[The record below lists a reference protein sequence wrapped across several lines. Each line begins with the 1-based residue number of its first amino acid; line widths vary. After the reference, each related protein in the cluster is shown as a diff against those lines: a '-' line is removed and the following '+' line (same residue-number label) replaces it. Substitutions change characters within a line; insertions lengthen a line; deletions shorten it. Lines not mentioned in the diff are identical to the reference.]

1 MSNSPIHTYKKA
13 GVNIPKIRSIQR
25 MIGKM
30 ISESYSFQKIGKITG
45 GFGHYSGLI
54 TIGNNVLAL
63 HTDGVGTKVL
73 VAQQM
78 KCFDTI
84 GIDCIAMNVNDIIC
98 TGAQPF
104 AFVDYIGLKKV
115 NDELVKEVMKGLMT
129 GAKAARIAIVG
140 GETSIVPELLAG
152 ETNEIFDLSGTA
164 LGMTKNNNLVLGN
177 KIKIGDIIL
186 GVESSGLHS
195 NGYTLARKVL
205 SKYSLN
211 EIPEFITKTVGEEL
225 LTPTRIYVQPIM
237 KLLKERKITI
247 HGIAHITGGSFTKLK
262 RLNNR
267 IRYNLFN
274 LSPPQGIFK
283 QIQKDGR
290 IGLKEMYK
298 TFNMGIGL
306 CIILPKANVD
316 KTISIIEKYK
326 MKVSQIGEVDSKG
339 NGNVIG
345 KVENKKYN
353 FSQCY

>member
-1 MSNSPIHTYKKA
+1 MSNSHIYTYKKV
-13 GVNIPKIRSIQR
+13 GVNIPKIRSLQR
-25 MIGKM
+25 IIGKM

-63 HTDGVGTKVL
+63 HTDGVGTKVI

-115 NDELVKEVMKGLMT
+115 NDELVKKVMKGLIT

-140 GETSIVPELLAG
+140 GETSVVPELLAG
-152 ETNEIFDLSGTA
+152 ETDVMFDLSGTA
-164 LGMTKNNNLVLGN
+164 LGMAKNNKLILGK

-186 GVESSGLHS
+186 GVESTGLHS
-195 NGYTLARKVL
+195 NGYTLARKAL
-205 SKYSLN
+205 SKYSLD
-211 EIPEFITKTVGEEL
+211 EIPEFLTNPVGKEL
-225 LTPTRIYVQPIM
+225 LIPTRIYVQPIM
-237 KLLKERKITI
+237 ELIKDRKITI
-247 HGIAHITGGSFTKLK
+247 HGLAHITGGSFTKLK
-262 RLNNR
+262 RLNNKV
-267 IRYNLFN
+267 RYNLSD
-274 LSPPQGIFK
+274 LSPPHGIFK
-283 QIQKDGR
+283 QIQKDG
-290 IGLKEMYK
+290 IIDIKEMYR

-306 CIILPKANVD
+306 CIILPKAYVD
-316 KTISIIEKYK
+316 KTISIIEKYN
-326 MKVSQIGEVDSKG
+326 MKVHKIGQVDSNG

-345 KVENKKYN
+345 KVENKKYI
-353 FSQCY
+353 FS

>member
-1 MSNSPIHTYKKA
+1 
-13 GVNIPKIRSIQR
+13 VNIPKIQSMQR
-25 MIGKM
+25 IIGKM
-30 ISESYSFQKIGKITG
+30 ISESYSFQKIGKITA

-54 TIGNNVLAL
+54 TLGNNVLAL

-78 KCFDTI
+78 KCYDTI

-115 NDELVKEVMKGLMT
+115 NDELVKKVMKGLIT

-140 GETSIVPELLAG
+140 GETSVVPELLAG
-152 ETNEIFDLSGTA
+152 ETGEIFDLSGTA
-164 LGMTKNNNLVLGN
+164 LGMTKNNSIILGN

-186 GVESSGLHS
+186 GLESSGLHS

-205 SKYSLN
+205 SKYSLG

-225 LTPTRIYVQPIM
+225 LTPTRIYVRPIM
-237 KLLKERKITI
+237 ELLKDRKITI
-247 HGIAHITGGSFTKLK
+247 HALAHITGGSFTKLK

-267 IRYNLFN
+267 VRYNLFD

-290 IGLKEMYK
+290 IDLKEMYR

-316 KTISIIEKYK
+316 KTTSIIEKYNIK
-326 MKVSQIGEVDSKG
+326 IRQIGQVDSKG

-345 KVENKKYN
+345 KVENKKYK
-353 FSQCY
+353 FS

>member
-1 MSNSPIHTYKKA
+1 MSNSHIYTYKKV
-13 GVNIPKIRSIQR
+13 GVNIPKIRSLQR
-25 MIGKM
+25 IIGKM

-115 NDELVKEVMKGLMT
+115 NDELVKEVMKGLIA

-152 ETNEIFDLSGTA
+152 DAGETFDLSGTA
-164 LGMTKNNNLVLGN
+164 IGMTKNNNLILGN
-177 KIKIGDIIL
+177 KIKIGDTIL

-205 SKYSLN
+205 SKYSLS

-237 KLLKERKITI
+237 ELLKNRKIPI
-247 HGIAHITGGSFTKLK
+247 HGLAHITGGSFTKLK
-262 RLNNR
+262 RLNNKV
-267 IRYNLFN
+267 RYNLFD

-283 QIQKDGR
+283 QLQKDG
-290 IGLKEMYK
+290 IIDLKEMYK

-326 MKVSQIGEVDSKG
+326 MKVRQIGQVDSKG

-353 FSQCY
+353 FS

>member
-1 MSNSPIHTYKKA
+1 MSNSHIYTYEKA
-13 GVNIPKIRSIQR
+13 GVNIPKIQSMQR
-25 MIGKM
+25 IIGKM
-30 ISESYSFQKIGKITG
+30 ISESYSFQKIGKITA

-54 TIGNNVLAL
+54 TLGNNVLAL

-78 KCFDTI
+78 KCYDTI

-115 NDELVKEVMKGLMT
+115 NDELVKKVMKGLIT

-140 GETSIVPELLAG
+140 GETSVVPELLAG
-152 ETNEIFDLSGTA
+152 ETGEIFDLSGTA
-164 LGMTKNNNLVLGN
+164 LGMTKNNSIILGN

-186 GVESSGLHS
+186 GLESSGLHS

-205 SKYSLN
+205 SKYSLG

-225 LTPTRIYVQPIM
+225 LTPTRIYVRPIM
-237 KLLKERKITI
+237 ELLKDRKITI
-247 HGIAHITGGSFTKLK
+247 HALAHITGGSFTKLK

-267 IRYNLFN
+267 VRYNLFD

-290 IGLKEMYK
+290 IDLKEMYR

-316 KTISIIEKYK
+316 KTISIIEKYN
-326 MKVSQIGEVDSKG
+326 MKVRQIGQVDSKG

-345 KVENKKYN
+345 KVENKKYK
-353 FSQCY
+353 FS

>member
-1 MSNSPIHTYKKA
+1 MSNSHIYTYEKA
-13 GVNIPKIRSIQR
+13 GVNIPKIQSMQR
-25 MIGKM
+25 IIGKM
-30 ISESYSFQKIGKITG
+30 ISESYSFQKIGKITA

-54 TIGNNVLAL
+54 TLGNNVLAL

-78 KCFDTI
+78 KCYDTI

-115 NDELVKEVMKGLMT
+115 NDELVKKVMKGLIT

-140 GETSIVPELLAG
+140 GETSVVPELLAG
-152 ETNEIFDLSGTA
+152 ETGEIFDLSGTA
-164 LGMTKNNNLVLGN
+164 LGMTKNNSIILGN

-186 GVESSGLHS
+186 GLESSGLHS

-205 SKYSLN
+205 SKYSLG

-225 LTPTRIYVQPIM
+225 LTPTRIYVRPIM
-237 KLLKERKITI
+237 ELLKDRKITI
-247 HGIAHITGGSFTKLK
+247 HALAHITGGSFTKLK

-267 IRYNLFN
+267 VRYNLFD

-290 IGLKEMYK
+290 IDLKEMYR

-316 KTISIIEKYK
+316 KTISIIEKYN
-326 MKVSQIGEVDSKG
+326 MKVHQIGQVDSKG

-345 KVENKKYN
+345 KVENKKYK
-353 FSQCY
+353 FS

>member
-1 MSNSPIHTYKKA
+1 VSNSHIYTYEKA
-13 GVNIPKIRSIQR
+13 GVNIPKIQSMQR
-25 MIGKM
+25 IIGKM
-30 ISESYSFQKIGKITG
+30 ISESYSFQKIGKITA

-54 TIGNNVLAL
+54 TLGNNVLAL

-78 KCFDTI
+78 KCYDTI

-115 NDELVKEVMKGLMT
+115 NDELVKKVMKGLIT

-140 GETSIVPELLAG
+140 GETSVVPELLAG
-152 ETNEIFDLSGTA
+152 ETGEIFDLSGTA
-164 LGMTKNNNLVLGN
+164 LGMTKNNSIILGN

-186 GVESSGLHS
+186 GLESSGLHS

-205 SKYSLN
+205 SKYSLG

-225 LTPTRIYVQPIM
+225 LTPTRIYVRPIM
-237 KLLKERKITI
+237 ELLKDRKITI
-247 HGIAHITGGSFTKLK
+247 HALAHITGGSFTKLK

-267 IRYNLFN
+267 VRYNLFD

-290 IGLKEMYK
+290 IDLKEMYR

-316 KTISIIEKYK
+316 KTISIIEKYN
-326 MKVSQIGEVDSKG
+326 MKVRQIGQVDSKG

-345 KVENKKYN
+345 KVENKKYK
-353 FSQCY
+353 FS